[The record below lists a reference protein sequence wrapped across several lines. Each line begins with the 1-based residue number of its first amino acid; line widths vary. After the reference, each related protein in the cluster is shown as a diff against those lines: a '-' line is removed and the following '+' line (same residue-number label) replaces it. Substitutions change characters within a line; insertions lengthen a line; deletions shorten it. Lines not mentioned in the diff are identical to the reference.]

1 MRVYA
6 EYFNEDNV
14 EYRRKTLLQFGDCID
29 LIGSAV
35 LMNPGG
41 ANPLEKIEDI
51 STIERFYKDIHN
63 TEIESKDVWYNFS
76 IDPTMR
82 FLKKI
87 FNGWYLNNEC
97 ELKGIIQLFNCF
109 YYRDPRPKNAI
120 NHYTKNDKYE
130 FMESHLFRD
139 KPVYFGWGNEGK
151 TGGTYHSIAKRIFS
165 EYMETKIINTSIY
178 DSNFDNNCF
187 PHPYYLNTLWNR
199 EELKINDDKVKIF
212 IRDFVKAVRKPTE

>member
-35 LMNPGG
+35 LMNPGS

-51 STIERFYKDIHN
+51 STIERFYKNIHN
-63 TEIESKDVWYNFS
+63 TEIESKDVWFNFS
-76 IDPTMR
+76 VDPTMG
-82 FLKKI
+82 FLEKI
-87 FNGWYLNNEC
+87 FNGWYINKENEINELN
-97 ELKGIIQLFNCF
+97 GIIQLFNCF

-120 NHYTKNDKYE
+120 KHYKKNDKYE
-130 FMESHLFRD
+130 FKESNLFLD
-139 KPVYFGWGNEGK
+139 KPVYFGWGKEGK
-151 TGGTYHSIAKRIFS
+151 KGGTYHSIAKRIFS
-165 EYMETKIINTSIY
+165 EYMETKTINTSIY

-187 PHPYYLNTLWNR
+187 SHPKTINIILGDK
-199 EELKINDDKVKIF
+199 EEKVKNF
-212 IRDFVKAVRKPTE
+212 INTFVKGVHKPTE